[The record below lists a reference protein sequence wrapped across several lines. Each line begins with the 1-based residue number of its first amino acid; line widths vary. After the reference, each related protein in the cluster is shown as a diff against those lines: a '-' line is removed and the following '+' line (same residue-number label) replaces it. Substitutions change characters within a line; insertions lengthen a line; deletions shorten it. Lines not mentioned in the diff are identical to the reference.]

1 MRAQQIITTWDYHH
15 GQATRVVVAGL
26 PPLRGATM
34 AEKQDFFA
42 EQCDHIR
49 TSLMHE
55 PRGHKNMLGAVLTD
69 PVTPD
74 GDIGMLFLSPQGFFE
89 MCGDSTFSA
98 TAALFDS
105 GMVRYAEPDGERSVK
120 IDTVAGRV
128 VAHVALRGGEPA
140 AITFDNVPSYSLG
153 RQVLE
158 VGGTGPVEAELAY
171 GGLNYAFVEANAL
184 GIASLAD
191 ARRDDLLEAGTR
203 AWRAARAQTSLPTSV
218 SPTHIG
224 ESRPVDLVTLWEPL
238 QGERGARVANF
249 YAPQTCGRT
258 PSGTGLS
265 ARVAVEVAA
274 GRLGHGDT
282 FIHESPLGLRFTA
295 RVAQTGIA
303 RADGGPPGVVPAVT
317 ARSFLMGTAQWV
329 LHPDDPFRHGFVF

>member
-1 MRAQQIITTWDYHH
+1 MRAQQIVYTWDYHH
-15 GQATRVVVAGL
+15 GQATRVIAGGL

-49 TSLMHE
+49 TSLMQE
-55 PRGHKNMLGAVLTD
+55 PRGHKNMLGAVLTE
-69 PVTPD
+69 PATPD
-74 GDIGMLFLSPQGFFE
+74 GDIGMLFLSPHGFFE

-98 TAALFDS
+98 TAALIDS
-105 GMVRYAEPDGERSVK
+105 GIIRCADPDGELKLK

-128 VAHVALRGGEPA
+128 DAHVALRAGEPV

-153 RQVLE
+153 AQTIE
-158 VGGTGPVEAELAY
+158 VDGAGPVEALLGY
-171 GGLNYAFVEANAL
+171 GGLTYAFIEARAL
-184 GIASLAD
+184 GIVSLANVE
-191 ARRDDLLEAGTR
+191 RDVLLDAGTR
-203 AWRAARAQTSLPTSV
+203 ALKSARAQTSLPAHV
-218 SPTHIG
+218 GLDRIG
-224 ESRPVDLVTLWEPL
+224 ERRRVDLITLWEPL
-238 QGERGARVANF
+238 RDEKGARVANF

-265 ARVAVEVAA
+265 ARAAIEAAA
-274 GRLGHGDT
+274 GRLGPGET

-295 RVAQTGIA
+295 RITRTGVG
-303 RADGGPPGVVPAVT
+303 RADDGPPGVVTAVT

-329 LHPDDPFRHGFVF
+329 LHPEDPFRHGFVF